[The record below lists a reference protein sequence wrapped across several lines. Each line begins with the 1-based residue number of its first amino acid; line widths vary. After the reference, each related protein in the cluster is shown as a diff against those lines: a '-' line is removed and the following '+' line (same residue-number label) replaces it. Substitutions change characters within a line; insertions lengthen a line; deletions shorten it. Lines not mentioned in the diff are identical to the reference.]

1 MWALVWLQLISID
14 GSIKY
19 YHISTYNNKD
29 QCEKELNSANML
41 VGDNEVLVCLDLTKG
56 RK

>member
-19 YHISTYNNKD
+19 YHINTYNNKD
-29 QCEKELNSANML
+29 QCEKELKSANML
-41 VGDNEVLVCLDLTKG
+41 VGDNEILVCLDLTKG
-56 RK
+56 K